1 MWAFVMQNHITQ
13 WRLVKWN
20 NWKLNHKTK
29 QWEEQHLSAECWCSV
44 PCEEPFEFYT
54 MRSGLWAEV
63 NLGHLRDYFISASL
77 CKMKHAR
84 ADGWATQASQEL
96 QRYLWRMHY
105 INKAPVGA
113 FVCVSNTAHTLR
125 SSPSHT
131 RPLVVTWW
139 LQPTPLWRRSWGW
152 VTHWMVGPPSTSH
165 RQRHSLC
172 DNSLYWSEINTW
184 DRLTSAE
191 PKGLYFQKDS
201 SEVKLNLAKR
211 RTKRHSCHGQD
222 PKKSNP
228 TTIIYSIC
236 YTVVPEWVLKQGDT
250 QQNDVVNKINN
261 GSVQ

>member
-1 MWAFVMQNHITQ
+1 MKICWFGAFCVRIVIIKFWMMWAFVMQNHITQ
-13 WRLVKWN
+13 WWLIKWN

-29 QWEEQHLSAECWCSV
+29 QWEEQHSTAEWFFFSHVDVLLNPCV
-44 PCEEPFEFYT
+44 LNLCEEPFEFYT

-63 NLGHLRDYFISASL
+63 NLRDYFISASL

-131 RPLVVTWW
+131 FPHTRPLVVTWW

-152 VTHWMVGPPSTSH
+152 VTHWTVGPPSTSQ
-165 RQRHSLC
+165 RRRHSLC
-172 DNSLYWSEINTW
+172 DNSLYWSDINTW

-191 PKGLYFQKDS
+191 LKDFPERLLW
-201 SEVKLNLAKR
+201 SE
-211 RTKRHSCHGQD
+211 T
-222 PKKSNP
+222 
-228 TTIIYSIC
+228 
-236 YTVVPEWVLKQGDT
+236 
-250 QQNDVVNKINN
+250 
-261 GSVQ
+261 